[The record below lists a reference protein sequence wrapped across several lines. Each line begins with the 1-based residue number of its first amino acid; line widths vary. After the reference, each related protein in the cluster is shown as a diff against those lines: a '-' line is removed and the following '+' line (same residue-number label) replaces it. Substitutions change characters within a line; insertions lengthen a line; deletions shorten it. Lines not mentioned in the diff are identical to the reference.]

1 LLPLP
6 YGERERVRGKIKHK
20 KSSCLY
26 INSQAYQMKSNLLTR
41 VIIAF
46 IFGPII
52 ICVTL
57 LGKLPFLAL
66 VEVCIILGL
75 WEFSYLARLKG
86 SQIPKWILLPL
97 GVFLGIS
104 VYLWG
109 EKTLIF
115 FLLGMLYLTAFVLII
130 KGQTEGATFDLSV
143 TILSLFYVA
152 GLFSFLILIREM
164 PLQLG
169 LAYKIG
175 GLWIVFLLLSIWS
188 CDTFA
193 YFIGAPLGKHKLS
206 PAVSPNKT
214 VEGFFGG
221 ILGALVVAFF
231 SYHVFFKS
239 VGLKHLLIISIFV
252 SLIGQIGDLTESLF
266 KRDAK
271 LKDISH
277 LIPGHG
283 GILDRFDSLLF
294 VSPIVYYYL
303 KFVVYG

>member
-1 LLPLP
+1 
-6 YGERERVRGKIKHK
+6 
-20 KSSCLY
+20 
-26 INSQAYQMKSNLLTR
+26 MKSNLLTR
-41 VIIAF
+41 VVIAF

-52 ICVTL
+52 IYVTL
-57 LGKLPFLAL
+57 LGKLPFL
-66 VEVCIILGL
+66 ILIEIFTIVGL
-75 WEFSYLARLKG
+75 WEFSYLAQLKN

-115 FLLGMLYLTAFVLII
+115 PLLGVLYVTAFIFII
-130 KGQTEGATFDLSV
+130 KGRTDGATSDLSLSV
-143 TILSLFYVA
+143 FSLFYVA
-152 GLFSFLILIREM
+152 GLFSFLLLIREL
-164 PLQLG
+164 PHQLG
-169 LAYKIG
+169 WDYKIG

-221 ILGALVVAFF
+221 ILGALVAAFF

-239 VGLKHLLIISIFV
+239 AGLNHLLIISIFV
-252 SLIGQIGDLTESLF
+252 GLIGQIGDLTESLF

-277 LIPGHG
+277 IIPGHG